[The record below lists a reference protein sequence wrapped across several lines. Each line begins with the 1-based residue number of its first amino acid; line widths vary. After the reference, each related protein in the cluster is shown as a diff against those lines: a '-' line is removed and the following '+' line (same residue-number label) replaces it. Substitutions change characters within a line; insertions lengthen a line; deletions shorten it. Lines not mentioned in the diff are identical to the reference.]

1 MTRARCKLTY
11 SGSPLKALSTH
22 TEFAI
27 KGLNHNVKQARVW
40 QGAFHHNLQKLPLEI
55 ECRNDDNMKPASAP
69 PPSKAYE
76 ILEQILKQE
85 TELGQGG
92 RVEGGVDQHLCKLI

>member
-69 PPSKAYE
+69 PPSKAHE
-76 ILEQILKQE
+76 ILSKFSSKRLSWDKADEWRA
-85 TELGQGG
+85 ELTS
-92 RVEGGVDQHLCKLI
+92 ISAS